1 MRRAFAIDTARPGSV
16 GLHGFYVYCQL
27 FGPMG
32 TYMEEETGVYVKKAR
47 FIGKRPADLT
57 VCEEEKVP
65 FWDCSMTGKR
75 YETFPVCSLCAFIGG
90 HARCLHD
97 SEDAGYVIR
106 FVLGILK
113 ETYYVEKNENCL
125 HPRTKL

>member
-1 MRRAFAIDTARPGSV
+1 MRSAVNF
-16 GLHGFYVYCQL
+16 L
-27 FGPMG
+27 GPMG
-32 TYMEEETGVYVKKAR
+32 TRMEEETGVYAKSPVYREASSR
-47 FIGKRPADLT
+47 SAA
-57 VCEEEKVP
+57 VYEEEKVP
-65 FWDCSMTGKR
+65 FCDCSMTGKR

-97 SEDAGYVIR
+97 SEAAGYVIR